1 MKKKQTN
8 NINETCVY
16 LEIHGDE
23 HGVLCGYNKLTV
35 ITEKKSEFKAYQK
48 LTYSNLRLL
57 HSSTVHF
64 KRGAINRI
72 F

>member
-23 HGVLCGYNKLTV
+23 RFILRGYNKLYLMAR
-35 ITEKKSEFKAYQK
+35 K
-48 LTYSNLRLL
+48 N
-57 HSSTVHF
+57 
-64 KRGAINRI
+64 
-72 F
+72 